1 MRERLTM
8 KMDEY
13 PNGSEGGEGENT
25 LISICKSDSE
35 LSEENATLRRKIQAL
50 ETELSES
57 EETISILQSEVWEL
71 QKELTKIRS

>member
-1 MRERLTM
+1 MNEQL
-8 KMDEY
+8 K
-13 PNGSEGGEGENT
+13 PNNPQ
-25 LISICKSDSE
+25 SDSE

-57 EETISILQSEVWEL
+57 EETISILQSEIWDL